1 MIRLNKKSNQMKSL
15 IFALLIMFCGILSA
29 QTVTKYSPKDLE
41 AWKSLG
47 NGNGF
52 VTHGQFLMEEVEGS
66 KGFMILS
73 PHKYKDVILRYEVM
87 TLNPATVLVAL
98 LNASDIGSSN
108 TLTLKDNSD
117 SFGFWTKE
125 VEDYMFGFRVMAHS
139 STPFLRKH
147 PAPKTG
153 SSTIGQAEEDV
164 MHSGWRH
171 TVESGKKANRIW
183 LKIDGETIIDV
194 TDDKPLNEGQIAIRV
209 RGTASELGKSM
220 IRNLEIIGEP
230 VD

>member
-1 MIRLNKKSNQMKSL
+1 MKKNVL
-15 IFALLIMFCGILSA
+15 IILLFAFCVLVNA
-29 QTVTKYSPKDLE
+29 QTVTKYSPKELE
-41 AWKSLG
+41 TWKSLG

-52 VTHGQFLMEEVEGS
+52 VTHGQFFMEEVEGS

-73 PHKYKDVILRYEVM
+73 PKKYKDVVLRYEVM

-98 LNASDIGSSN
+98 LNASDIGESAK
-108 TLTLKDNSD
+108 LTLKDNSD
-117 SFGFWTKE
+117 NFGFWTKE
-125 VEDYMFGFRVMAHS
+125 VEDYMFGFRVMAHN

-147 PAPKTG
+147 PAPAEV
-153 SSTIGQAEEDV
+153 SSTIGQAEKDV

-171 TVESGKKANRIW
+171 TVECGKKGKRIW
-183 LKIDGETIIDV
+183 LKIDGKTIIDV
-194 TDDKPLNEGQIAIRV
+194 TDDKPLDAGQIAIRV